1 MYENS
6 FTFGKMLAA
15 YTKPHKFTGR
25 STRTELLGYLI
36 VSWVLATATNWVVMA
51 LGATN
56 IMSIDV
62 GIASV
67 GLAFLV
73 WWLPLPALAIRRM
86 HDQDKVGWW
95 ALLLLLPTLISWLGG
110 KEALGITGRLVLQA
124 IYLGGL
130 VLLFWKPTDGP
141 NRYGPDPRLDPE
153 DWEEVASDA

>member
-36 VSWVLATATNWVVMA
+36 VSWVLATATNWAVIA
-51 LGATN
+51 LGATGM
-56 IMSIDV
+56 ISIDV

-67 GLAFLV
+67 SLAFLV
-73 WWLPLPALAIRRM
+73 WWLPLPALSVRRM

-95 ALLLLLPTLISWLGG
+95 ALLLVLPTLISWLVG
-110 KEALGITGRLVLQA
+110 KEALGTTGRLVLQA

-141 NRYGPDPRLDPE
+141 NRYGTDPRLDPE
-153 DWEEVASDA
+153 DWNEVASDT

>member
-15 YTKPHKFTGR
+15 YRKPHKFTGR
-25 STRTELLGYLI
+25 STRTELLGYLV
-36 VSWVLATATNWVVMA
+36 VSWVLATATNWAVIA
-51 LGATN
+51 LGASGVL
-56 IMSIDV
+56 SIDL

-67 GLAFLV
+67 SLAYLV
-73 WWLPLPALAIRRM
+73 WWLPLPALAVRRL
-86 HDQDKVGWW
+86 HDQDKPGWW
-95 ALLLLLPTLISWLGG
+95 ALLLVLPTVIAWLGG
-110 KEALGITGRLVLQA
+110 KESLGAAGLIVLEA

-153 DWEEVASDA
+153 DSEFATG